1 MQRSPLVRLL
11 MSRDRV
17 NELGRQLGG
26 ELAAAFPGP
35 AAVSPESDSQVAD
48 SKVAELQEEMDREVR
63 SSLVISWLGLD
74 GPPDDWG

>member
-26 ELAAAFPGP
+26 ELAAA
-35 AAVSPESDSQVAD
+35 SPESASQVAA